1 MGYENR
7 RDLMRLNAAHKSDL
21 NDEKGLGHAQAAGFP
36 FIGDIG
42 GSDRDIRP
50 GTNGS
55 AASCAGR

>member
-1 MGYENR
+1 MKLIRKQARFDAPECSTQE
-7 RDLMRLNAAHKSDL
+7 DLKR
-21 NDEKGLGHAQAAGFP
+21 KGVEHAQAAGFP